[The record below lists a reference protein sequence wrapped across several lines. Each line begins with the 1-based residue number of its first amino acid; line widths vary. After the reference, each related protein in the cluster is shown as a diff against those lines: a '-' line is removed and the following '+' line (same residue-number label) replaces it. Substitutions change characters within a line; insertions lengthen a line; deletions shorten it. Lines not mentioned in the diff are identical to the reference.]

1 MSLHSYSRCWLHLIW
16 GTLRREKLLHS
27 KARIQVAG
35 YFLDTLAESNNRGK
49 MYLSKRAMNS
59 LLSYHWPGNIRE
71 LKNVIEKAVIFSPTN
86 IIHEQD
92 ISIPVKASRA
102 PIVTVNFH
110 QAKQN
115 VIEKFEKEFV
125 IGLLERNEWNI
136 SKAAN
141 EAEKDRRS
149 IQRILRKYHIESPN
163 QIFADR

>member
-1 MSLHSYSRCWLHLIW
+1 
-16 GTLRREKLLHS
+16 
-27 KARIQVAG
+27 
-35 YFLDTLAESNNRGK
+35 

-86 IIHEQD
+86 IIHERD
-92 ISIPVKASRA
+92 ISIPVKASRD
-102 PIVTVNFH
+102 PIAKVNFN

-125 IGLLERNEWNI
+125 VGLLERNEWNI